1 MNSSFSIT
9 RNCYFFVSK
18 SIVQSDENKKDVS
31 SEDAR
36 NIKKSVFFFVI
47 EKLAQK

>member
-9 RNCYFFVSK
+9 RNCYFCFQIV
-18 SIVQSDENKKDVS
+18 VQSDENKKDVS

-36 NIKKSVFFFVI
+36 NIKKSVIFFVI